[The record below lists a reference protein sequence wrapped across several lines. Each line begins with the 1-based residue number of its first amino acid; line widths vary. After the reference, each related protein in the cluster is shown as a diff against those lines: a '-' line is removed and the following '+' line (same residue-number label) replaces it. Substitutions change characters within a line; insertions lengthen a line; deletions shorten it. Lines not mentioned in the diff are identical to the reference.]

1 MNLDNLQSILKEEP
15 AYRTKQVYQALYI
28 NLISDWD
35 QASGLPKSLRDK
47 LRKGCP
53 IALKSEQQSSDEKRT
68 VKAVLDFDGDRIEC
82 VLMKHKDRNTVCVS
96 SQVGCPLACDFCAT
110 GKMGFKRNLKALEIV
125 AQVLFFAR
133 LLKETDQRVSN
144 VVFMGMG
151 EPFLNYA
158 EVLRAVK
165 ILNDKEGL
173 NIGAR
178 KISISTVGVIDG
190 INKLSKEKL
199 QVNLA
204 VSLHASNDK
213 LRNEIMPVNRNYP
226 LKSLMSAVSR
236 YIAETKRQ
244 VLVEYVL
251 LKDVNDSAEQAE
263 ELAKLL
269 KDSLGS
275 LFSVNIISYNIS
287 HTIGEYLPS
296 EREQIKK
303 FKKTLESKGILVTER
318 YRFGRDIKA
327 ACGQLATE
335 NHTI

>member
-1 MNLDNLQSILKEEP
+1 MNLSKLQTILDTEP
-15 AYRTKQVYQALYI
+15 KYRSKQIYHALYV
-28 NLISDWD
+28 NLINDWD
-35 QASGLPKSLRDK
+35 EASGLPKELREK
-47 LRKGCP
+47 LKKECP
-53 IALKSEQQSSDEKRT
+53 IALKSEQQMSDEKRT
-68 VKAVLDFDGDRIEC
+68 VKAVMDFDGDKIEC

-110 GKMGFKRNLKALEIV
+110 GKMGFKRNLSAQEIV

-133 LLKETDQRVSN
+133 LLKESEQRVSN

-151 EPFLNYA
+151 EPFLNYS
-158 EVLRAVK
+158 EVMRAVK

-190 INKLSKEKL
+190 INRLSKEKL
-199 QVNLA
+199 QINLA

-213 LRNEIMPVNRNYP
+213 LRSEIMPVNKNYP
-226 LKSLMSAVSR
+226 LKSLLLAINK
-236 YIAETKRQ
+236 YIQETNRQ
-244 VLVEYVL
+244 VLIEYVL

-263 ELAKLL
+263 ELGKLL
-269 KDSLGS
+269 KDNLGS

-287 HTIGEYLPS
+287 HTIGDYLPS

-303 FKKTLESKGILVTER
+303 FKKILENKGILVTER

-327 ACGQLATE
+327 ACGQLVTE
-335 NHTI
+335 K